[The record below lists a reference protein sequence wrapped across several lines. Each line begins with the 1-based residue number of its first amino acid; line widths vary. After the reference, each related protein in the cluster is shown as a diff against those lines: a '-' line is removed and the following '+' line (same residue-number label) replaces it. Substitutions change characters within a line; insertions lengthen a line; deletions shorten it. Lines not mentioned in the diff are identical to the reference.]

1 MPVRCNLIRPKKNA
15 LLSVLTILLM
25 VSTQQTST
33 AAQST
38 QVEIPGY
45 VSLSYPSEVIL
56 KNNGCQIIK
65 FSYVVD
71 ENLPLENTA
80 WLVQII
86 HQSKKELYGEIAWFS
101 VMTYKGEDAI
111 PSLPR
116 AGIKEAKICRKPWT
130 LSSADTTRKYFGAKP
145 AKYRLYFAGVT
156 LDPVTGSLLGEKT
169 EFFKTI
175 RFK

>member
-1 MPVRCNLIRPKKNA
+1 MLRNFNRSKKHALISVCTA
-15 LLSVLTILLM
+15 LLI
-25 VSTQQTST
+25 VSTQQS
-33 AAQST
+33 AIASDIAE
-38 QVEIPGY
+38 VEIPGY
-45 VSLSYPSEVIL
+45 VSLSFPSEISL
-56 KNNGCQIIK
+56 KKNGCQTIK

-86 HQSKKELYGEIAWFS
+86 HQSKKELYAEIAWFS

-116 AGIKEAKICRKPWT
+116 AGVKDAKICRKPWT
-130 LSSADTTRKYFGAKP
+130 ISSEDTTRKYFGAKP
-145 AKYRLYFAGVT
+145 AKYRIYFAGVT
-156 LDPVTGSLLGEKT
+156 LDPVTGALLGEKT

>member
-1 MPVRCNLIRPKKNA
+1 MLSNFSRSKKNTVI
-15 LLSVLTILLM
+15 SVFTTLFML
-25 VSTQQTST
+25 STQQAST
-33 AAQST
+33 ALDMT
-38 QVEIPGY
+38 EIEIPGY
-45 VSLSYPSEVIL
+45 VSLSYPSEVSL
-56 KNNGCQIIK
+56 KKNGCQTIK

-86 HQSKKELYGEIAWFS
+86 HQSKKELYAEIAWFS

-116 AGIKEAKICRKPWT
+116 AGIKDAKICRKPWT
-130 LSSADTTRKYFGAKP
+130 ISSADTTRKYFGAKP
-145 AKYRLYFAGVT
+145 AKYRMYFAGVT
-156 LDPVTGSLLGEKT
+156 LDPVTGALLGEKT